1 MIRSTMHRALSCFL
15 LAGLLAPA
23 FAFAAQ
29 PTSGLG
35 QAWPN
40 APDLSTSPQWH
51 VYAFERDGIRYVQI
65 NDARGAVRGAFAT
78 ANGVFLVLPMGT
90 AGVDVGTA
98 LQPSTQGET
107 VYRDGDVQVTATP
120 QPDGGLR
127 LRAEQVV
134 CKDPVEC
141 STHIVTQP

>member
-1 MIRSTMHRALSCFL
+1 MIRSTMHRALSCFV

-23 FAFAAQ
+23 IAFAAK
-29 PTSGLG
+29 PAASGLG

-40 APDLSTSPQWH
+40 APDLSASPRWH

-78 ANGVFLVLPMGT
+78 TNGVFLVLPMGSGGSVDIGA
-90 AGVDVGTA
+90 AGQSPA
-98 LQPSTQGET
+98 QGET
-107 VYRDGDVQVTATP
+107 IYSDGDVQVTAAP
-120 QPDGGLR
+120 QPNGVHFN
-127 LRAEQVV
+127 AVPV

-141 STHIVTQP
+141 STHVAGP

>member
-1 MIRSTMHRALSCFL
+1 MIRSTMHRALSCFV

-29 PTSGLG
+29 PASGLG

-40 APDLSTSPQWH
+40 APDLSVSPRWH

-90 AGVDVGTA
+90 AGVDVGSA
-98 LQPSTQGET
+98 AQPSALGET
-107 VYRDGDVQVTATP
+107 VYRDGDVQVTAAP
-120 QPDGGLR
+120 QANGVLR
-127 LRAEQVV
+127 LLAEPV

-141 STHIVTQP
+141 STHITTP